1 MVPKDCRASNPGLPP
16 DQTTAFPTTSMRNR
30 YETVETVGT
39 YSLKQVRILTHSES
53 LIHFVTYQTSTAE
66 GSRQWLSPLLLE
78 PLVNGRRKIHSVTN
92 GGVYAAADRQGT
104 LGNDVDDVLR
114 AISPPPVRHLSVAP
128 LMIVVGDLMTCV
140 RFAFACHFRVSQ
152 VHMIQKR
159 PLRHQKDTPGVIY
172 ELQAATWLTLQ
183 RGAPAS
189 NWAFYFK
196 MSTTSGGDWWQGWQ
210 WQ

>member
-1 MVPKDCRASNPGLPP
+1 MRA
-16 DQTTAFPTTSMRNR
+16 
-30 YETVETVGT
+30 
-39 YSLKQVRILTHSES
+39 
-53 LIHFVTYQTSTAE
+53 AE
-66 GSRQWLSPLLLE
+66 RSQQWLSPLILE
-78 PLVNGRRKIHSVTN
+78 PLVYGRRKIQSMTN
-92 GGVYAAADRQGT
+92 GGVYAAADHRGT

-114 AISPPPVRHLSVAP
+114 AISPLPVRHLSVAP

-140 RFAFACHFRVSQ
+140 PFAFACRFRVSQ
-152 VHMIQKR
+152 VHMIQKTS
-159 PLRHQKDTPGVIY
+159 LRHQKDTPGVIY

-196 MSTTSGGDWWQGWQ
+196 TSTTSGGDWWQGWQ